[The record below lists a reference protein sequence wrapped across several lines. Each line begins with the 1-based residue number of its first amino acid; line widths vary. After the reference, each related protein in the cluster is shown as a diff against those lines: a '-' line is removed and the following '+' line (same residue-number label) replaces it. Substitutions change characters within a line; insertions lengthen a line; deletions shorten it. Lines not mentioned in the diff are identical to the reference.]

1 LAWRECGSVKG
12 AARALRMPP
21 RVVRRWVQRFN
32 STGGV
37 AKYSSKG
44 RTPALAGAAAEKA
57 LELLLAEGC
66 SGADSVAQQLQSQ
79 GITSKKL
86 HKATILR
93 TATGLARAK
102 GTPIKY
108 VRSKP
113 AKQLTAAT
121 RRKRLQFALANKYRD
136 WRRVMFTDRKKFLLC
151 YPGAKVNPA
160 GWVLRGSTRQ
170 APTVNHPQCINLYAG
185 ITFQGMTS
193 CHIVAGSSKHKTT
206 YKNKQG
212 ASARNIT
219 AAEYKNVLES
229 TLLPEGTRLFR
240 EQGIT
245 QWVLQQDNDPSHG
258 GASSTVKRW
267 TRQGASSI
275 ELLQSWPPNSP
286 DLSPIENIWSYVQSR
301 VNAKGCKKLE
311 DFQQAVQDEM
321 RSVPK
326 DMLRRLFSSM
336 PNRMALVSE
345 RGGDKT
351 GY

>member
-1 LAWRECGSVKG
+1 
-12 AARALRMPP
+12 MPP

-93 TATGLARAK
+93 RATGLARAK

-185 ITFQGMTS
+185 ITVQGMTS
-193 CHIVAGSSKHKTT
+193 CHIVAGSSKNKTT

-240 EQGIT
+240 
-245 QWVLQQDNDPSHG
+245 
-258 GASSTVKRW
+258 
-267 TRQGASSI
+267 
-275 ELLQSWPPNSP
+275 
-286 DLSPIENIWSYVQSR
+286 
-301 VNAKGCKKLE
+301 
-311 DFQQAVQDEM
+311 
-321 RSVPK
+321 
-326 DMLRRLFSSM
+326 
-336 PNRMALVSE
+336 
-345 RGGDKT
+345 
-351 GY
+351 